1 MKIDTNNINHN
12 KNVDM
17 EKTQY
22 GNLRTKETAR
32 NAAFMGGISVDIS
45 GTVTDNAAYGMG
57 ELKSSTE
64 VMQDAGQKDIALQR
78 KYMAVMSNSMSAEDS
93 AKLWEE
99 GHSLTDTDIETQVTS
114 LDKLKARLAQNG
126 TVIAGYN
133 DDLTD
138 DQIKEIAGGDI
149 AAQQLRDVFARN
161 DLPLNEENIRG
172 IAEAADTAGKI
183 GGLSD
188 EVKKYMVING
198 LEPTIANLYKAEYS
212 AGAGTGRQARGY
224 YQDSTD
230 GYYAKKADSFDME
243 QIRGQVEG
251 IITRTGLL
259 VNETTMS
266 EAEWIIKSGIP
277 ITKQTLGALDRLNSL
292 SLPLSSENIIDISAV
307 AINDGRTPVNAV
319 IDKTEPDH
327 MTAARIMDETAAIT
341 DEAVNMAAASGKEMN
356 IRNMYELSQD
366 INSAGEAGTLQQL
379 LMIRWICQAWIRR

>member
-57 ELKSSTE
+57 ELKSSAE

-161 DLPLNEENIRG
+161 DLPLNEEWRRRRIQQ
-172 IAEAADTAGKI
+172 
-183 GGLSD
+183 
-188 EVKKYMVING
+188 
-198 LEPTIANLYKAEYS
+198 
-212 AGAGTGRQARGY
+212 GR
-224 YQDSTD
+224 
-230 GYYAKKADSFDME
+230 
-243 QIRGQVEG
+243 
-251 IITRTGLL
+251 
-259 VNETTMS
+259 
-266 EAEWIIKSGIP
+266 
-277 ITKQTLGALDRLNSL
+277 
-292 SLPLSSENIIDISAV
+292 
-307 AINDGRTPVNAV
+307 
-319 IDKTEPDH
+319 
-327 MTAARIMDETAAIT
+327 
-341 DEAVNMAAASGKEMN
+341 
-356 IRNMYELSQD
+356 
-366 INSAGEAGTLQQL
+366 
-379 LMIRWICQAWIRR
+379 